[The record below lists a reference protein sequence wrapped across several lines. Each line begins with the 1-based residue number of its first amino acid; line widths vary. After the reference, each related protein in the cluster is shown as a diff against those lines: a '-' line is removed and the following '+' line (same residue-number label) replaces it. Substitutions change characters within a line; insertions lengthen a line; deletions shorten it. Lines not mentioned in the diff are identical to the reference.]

1 MYHYVDPTLVNAHSF
16 MYGELTDRGTI
27 DKIRQ
32 TFDLYESSF
41 VEVLLYA
48 KNSEYIAAEP
58 PLSYHRY
65 IEVDMVVTMKL
76 QI

>member
-1 MYHYVDPTLVNAHSF
+1 

-32 TFDLYESSF
+32 TFDSYESSF

-48 KNSEYIAAEP
+48 KNSECIAAEP
-58 PLSYHRY
+58 PLFYDRGAMLYSCM
-65 IEVDMVVTMKL
+65 I
-76 QI
+76 